1 MVHLFKHLSFICPF
15 TCLSGYNSDTITE
28 LERKCRR
35 LQTQVFQM
43 EVQWNTVLLP
53 PRPPVYTTTS
63 LLRQYSF
70 DPNVKTTES
79 FYYFKYPVNATISLL
94 PSGFIVQR
102 WSHQQGSIVV
112 GIWSWLKLRKL
123 WLFFWPSFESVLVM
137 VCLYHPTCLCLDSE
151 DDYSTGCRNV
161 SHCQQHSTERTDS
174 TYLSGD
180 LWVQTF
186 HSFTFTWTTERTTCK
201 PQKLWHW
208 RWLL

>member
-1 MVHLFKHLSFICPF
+1 MQE
-15 TCLSGYNSDTITE
+15 ITDSSIPDGGTVE
-28 LERKCRR
+28 YR
-35 LQTQVFQM
+35 LII
-43 EVQWNTVLLP
+43 LP
-53 PRPPVYTTTS
+53 PLVYTTAS
-63 LLRQYSF
+63 LLRPYCF
-70 DPNVKTTES
+70 DPNVKATES

-174 TYLSGD
+174 TYLSSD
-180 LWVQTF
+180 FWLQTF